1 MKSICDRLLKK
12 DAEIDLMFCCIKP
25 KATAKM
31 QQAFAQYYDAKKE
44 ETGKAF
50 SRIDLFDDKEQETQS
65 FHFVF
70 VLDESGS
77 MGSVWIYLQKA
88 YRGFLIRR
96 RDDQGTNDHF
106 TVIQFDSDARIISQQ
121 QTFANTPGTLTMH
134 GGGTS
139 YCAALNAANNVIVA
153 DQTASSVVMIFMS
166 DGANC
171 DDGDPLALVR
181 QCKQQCAVN
190 HNFICHT
197 VGFGPAIAEGTPQAQ
212 LLANM
217 ASIAGGRAYS
227 ALTGADLQTVFNNIA
242 ANSTTSNAL
251 VERFSSILA
260 HEISI
265 KIMIDHL

>member
-1 MKSICDRLLKK
+1 
-12 DAEIDLMFCCIKP
+12 MFCCIKP

-31 QQAFAQYYDAKKE
+31 QQAFAQHYDAKKE

-88 YRGFLIRR
+88 YGGFLIRR

-106 TVIQFDSDARIISQQ
+106 TVIQFDSDARIICQQ
-121 QTFANTPGTLTMH
+121 QTFSKTPRSLNMH

-139 YCAALNAANNVIVA
+139 YCTALNAANSVIAA
-153 DQTASSVVMIFMS
+153 DETASTVIMIFMS
-166 DGANC
+166 DGANE
-171 DDGDPLALVR
+171 DKGDPLTLIE
-181 QCKQQCAVN
+181 QFKQQYAAN

-197 VGFGPAIAEGTPQAQ
+197 VGFGPAIVVGTPQAQ

-217 ASIAGGRAYS
+217 ASVAGGRAYS
-227 ALTGADLQTVFNNIA
+227 ALTGAELQTVFNDIA

-260 HEISI
+260 HEISV